1 MRTILAYMNLHY
13 KTSLER
19 YQQFTKIKKKF
30 WEKVAS
36 SGFNYKERKLVLTAN
51 KLFEHNFSTRMK
63 IIYNVKYCYAIHLK
77 FGDTFL
83 TSLTKLVFELKA
95 SICSTSEE
103 VILLYCRKF
112 WAFVIV
118 FMI

>member
-63 IIYNVKYCYAIHLK
+63 IIYNVKYKITLCNSFEIWRY
-77 FGDTFL
+77 FL
-83 TSLTKLVFELKA
+83 NFSNKV
-95 SICSTSEE
+95 S
-103 VILLYCRKF
+103 V
-112 WAFVIV
+112 
-118 FMI
+118 